1 MAMMQHDFGKWSGEY
16 LYSTDGALIG
26 ARGLYNFGRDP
37 RKHPNP
43 PPRTS
48 DEKAIGR
55 FSMGAE
61 FYYGILNKS
70 AGSNPPPFHSPPD
83 PLTLSDKEIP
93 PPQCPQAS
101 AIPPSQRTL
110 THQQP

>member
-37 RKHPNP
+37 RRQPNP

-70 AGSNPPPFHSPPD
+70 AGSNRPSNSPPD
-83 PLTLSDKEIP
+83 PLPLSNGKKTLPHSVHRP
-93 PPQCPQAS
+93 PLHH
-101 AIPPSQRTL
+101 PPNT
-110 THQQP
+110 P